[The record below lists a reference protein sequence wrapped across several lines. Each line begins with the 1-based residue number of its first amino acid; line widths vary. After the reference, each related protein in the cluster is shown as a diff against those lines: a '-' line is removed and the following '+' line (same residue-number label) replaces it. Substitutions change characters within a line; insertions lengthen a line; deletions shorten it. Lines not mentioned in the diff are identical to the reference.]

1 VNKIQAL
8 WHKLIGLPES
18 SAQVMQRDKW
28 TRDIVRIMFFVVLV
42 SMAAILLGVIS
53 RKFLFSETIP
63 IYIIFAA
70 TAVAY
75 LCSQKNGWRWARF
88 LPVLICLFTGFFF
101 SYGTGFRGT
110 GLFYTLAIMLTSM
123 LFGVRP
129 SWFVVLVSIA
139 GYTLI
144 GSGFRA
150 VIISLELPAIITTSS
165 LLIGTTFL
173 LSYFNNSLSRVI
185 SDLTSGNQK
194 LQQEIT
200 LRRQAEVIGEK
211 QKSLYTRLAENTTDL
226 VCEMGLNGT
235 LNYISPSY
243 LTTLGYTPEL
253 LVGKIAYDIVHP
265 DDLQQ
270 ALDIAEQIR
279 LSRLPN
285 RVRLR
290 ILHADG
296 HYIHM
301 ETSGSPLLNEE
312 KEVFGYI
319 LSSRDITQQVIAEE
333 TLIESETKF
342 RNIIEA
348 TPLGIHMY
356 TVNEENELIFSGY
369 NPAACNIL
377 GMDHAP
383 LVGKPILEV
392 FPSLSGTELPD
403 AYRATALSGSQ
414 WKKNQFAYL
423 GEDLHG
429 VFEVQTFQY
438 SPGKMVAIFEDI
450 TSRIMAEEALH
461 SSQEMFSKA
470 FNTSPDAININRL
483 SDGAYININQ
493 GFTNIMG
500 YSREDVIGETSLKL
514 EIWVN
519 PADRAALV
527 KGLLENG
534 EVNNLEA
541 TFRSKDGSTR
551 IGLMS
556 ARVIEI
562 NHEQCILSITRDI
575 SERKKAE
582 TDLKLAHTQLEQAYS
597 ATLEGWVRALE
608 MREHET
614 ADHSRRVVELT
625 VAMAKRLGIRG
636 LSLLHTQRGALLH
649 DIGKIGVPDNIL
661 LKPGPLSAE
670 EWIIMRYHPTYSRNL
685 LQDIAYLIPAM
696 DIPYCHHERW
706 DGTGYPR
713 GISGEEIPL
722 TARIFSVIDVYDALL
737 SNRPYRPAWS
747 MPDVKKY
754 LIDQKGQQFDPNI
767 VDEFLT
773 YIEEKQV

>member
-1 VNKIQAL
+1 
-8 WHKLIGLPES
+8 
-18 SAQVMQRDKW
+18 
-28 TRDIVRIMFFVVLV
+28 
-42 SMAAILLGVIS
+42 
-53 RKFLFSETIP
+53 
-63 IYIIFAA
+63 
-70 TAVAY
+70 
-75 LCSQKNGWRWARF
+75 
-88 LPVLICLFTGFFF
+88 
-101 SYGTGFRGT
+101 
-110 GLFYTLAIMLTSM
+110 
-123 LFGVRP
+123 
-129 SWFVVLVSIA
+129 
-139 GYTLI
+139 
-144 GSGFRA
+144 
-150 VIISLELPAIITTSS
+150 
-165 LLIGTTFL
+165 
-173 LSYFNNSLSRVI
+173 
-185 SDLTSGNQK
+185 
-194 LQQEIT
+194 
-200 LRRQAEVIGEK
+200 
-211 QKSLYTRLAENTTDL
+211 
-226 VCEMGLNGT
+226 
-235 LNYISPSY
+235 
-243 LTTLGYTPEL
+243 
-253 LVGKIAYDIVHP
+253 
-265 DDLQQ
+265 
-270 ALDIAEQIR
+270 
-279 LSRLPN
+279 
-285 RVRLR
+285 
-290 ILHADG
+290 
-296 HYIHM
+296 
-301 ETSGSPLLNEE
+301 
-312 KEVFGYI
+312 
-319 LSSRDITQQVIAEE
+319 
-333 TLIESETKF
+333 
-342 RNIIEA
+342 
-348 TPLGIHMY
+348 
-356 TVNEENELIFSGY
+356 
-369 NPAACNIL
+369 
-377 GMDHAP
+377 MDHAP